1 MRPKRNYGATGYGRV
16 DGSVIAVNG
25 VSVPPPAPVLSPAPV
40 MFSGGGTEP
49 GPNRS

>member
-25 VSVPPPAPVLSPAPV
+25 VPAISPVPV

-49 GPNRS
+49 GPNSS

>member
-1 MRPKRNYGATGYGRV
+1 MPPKGNYVPTGYGRD

-25 VSVPPPAPVLSPAPV
+25 VLAVPPAPAI
-40 MFSGGGTEP
+40 FSGGGTEP

>member
-1 MRPKRNYGATGYGRV
+1 MLPKRNYGPTGYGRD

-25 VSVPPPAPVLSPAPV
+25 ALTVPPAPA

>member
-1 MRPKRNYGATGYGRV
+1 MPPKRNYGPTGYGRD

-25 VSVPPPAPVLSPAPV
+25 ALAVSTMLPAPA